1 MRGRSQAKVNA
12 RGSLLQGRDE
22 RMRGCL
28 SFPDRQKLF
37 VEGICS
43 RVQIHPLSNGLLEM
57 RIVVA
62 MDSFKGSLTAPEAC
76 EAVARGLE
84 RALPG
89 AEVVLRPMA
98 DGGEGTAATVI
109 TAAGG
114 EWEPRRVTGP
124 LPGMEVDAGFVWL
137 SARGPGA
144 LVEMAA
150 ASGLTLLD
158 AAERDPLR
166 TTTFGTGE
174 LLRAAAER
182 RPRVLW
188 LAVGGSATVDGGVG
202 AATALGW
209 RFLDP
214 SGAEIG
220 LGGEALCRIH
230 DIVPPADVGLPP
242 VAVLCDVT
250 NPLLGSSGAARIF
263 GPQKGAGP
271 DAVERLEDGLSNL
284 AERVLSVLGLD
295 LRGLK
300 GAGAAGGLAA
310 GAVAFMG
317 AKLESGVDTLMDVIG
332 LSAAVAGADWVVT
345 GEGRFDR
352 QSLAGKVV
360 SGVARVARESGARVA
375 VVAGSVEPGM
385 SADSSAIDEIEAAAS
400 PGVDRVEAVA
410 RGADLLE
417 AAAERL
423 AERL

>member
-1 MRGRSQAKVNA
+1 
-12 RGSLLQGRDE
+12 
-22 RMRGCL
+22 
-28 SFPDRQKLF
+28 
-37 VEGICS
+37 
-43 RVQIHPLSNGLLEM
+43 M

-76 EAVARGLE
+76 EAVAGGLE
-84 RALPG
+84 RALPE
-89 AEVVLRPMA
+89 AELVLRPMA
-98 DGGEGTAATVI
+98 DGGEGTAAAVI

-114 EWEPRRVTGP
+114 EWVPFRVTGP

-137 SARGPGA
+137 AARGPGA
-144 LVEMAA
+144 LVEMAV

-174 LLRAAAER
+174 LLHAAAGR
-182 RPRVLW
+182 GPRVLW

-209 RFLDP
+209 RFLDRT
-214 SGAEIG
+214 GAEVG

-242 VAVLCDVT
+242 VVVLCDVT
-250 NPLLGSSGAARIF
+250 NPLLGPNGAARIF
-263 GPQKGAGP
+263 GPQKGADP
-271 DAVERLEDGLSNL
+271 EAVERLEEGLSNL
-284 AERVLSVLGLD
+284 VGRVRSALGLD
-295 LRGLK
+295 LQGLR

-332 LSAAVAGADWVVT
+332 LPDAVAGADWVIT

-360 SGVARVARESGARVA
+360 SGVARAARESGARVA
-375 VVAGSVEPGM
+375 VLAGSVEPGVEG
-385 SADSSAIDEIEAAAS
+385 DSWEIDEIEAAS
-400 PGVDRVEAVA
+400 PAGVDSVQVMAQA
-410 RGADLLE
+410 ADLL
-417 AAAERL
+417 AAAAARL

>member
-12 RGSLLQGRDE
+12 RGSPLQGRDE

-28 SFPDRQKLF
+28 SFPDLQKLF
-37 VEGICS
+37 VDGIYS
-43 RVQIHPLSNGLLEM
+43 RVQIHTLSNGLLEM

-62 MDSFKGSLTAPEAC
+62 MDSFKGSLTAAEAC
-76 EAVARGLE
+76 EAVAGGLE
-84 RALPG
+84 RALPD

-98 DGGEGTAATVI
+98 DGGEGTAATVM
-109 TAAGG
+109 AAVGG
-114 EWEPRRVTGP
+114 EWDSCRVTGP
-124 LPGMEVDAGFVWL
+124 LPGKEVDAGFVWL
-137 SARGPGA
+137 AARGPGA

-209 RFLDP
+209 RFLDA
-214 SGAEIG
+214 SGAEIA

-242 VAVLCDVT
+242 VVVLCDVT
-250 NPLLGSSGAARIF
+250 NPLLGPSGAARIF

-271 DAVERLEDGLSNL
+271 DAVERLEDGMSNL
-284 AERVLSVLGLD
+284 AECVLSALGLD

-317 AKLESGVDTLMDVIG
+317 AKLESGVDVLMDVIG
-332 LSAAVAGADWVVT
+332 LPDAVAGADWVIT

-352 QSLAGKVV
+352 QSLGGKVA
-360 SGVARVARESGARVA
+360 SGVVRVARESGACVA
-375 VVAGSVEPGM
+375 VLAGSVAPEVEGGSPG
-385 SADSSAIDEIEAAAS
+385 IDEIEAATPA
-400 PGVDRVEAVA
+400 GVDPREAMA
-410 RGADLLE
+410 QGADLLE
-417 AAAERL
+417 AAAARL